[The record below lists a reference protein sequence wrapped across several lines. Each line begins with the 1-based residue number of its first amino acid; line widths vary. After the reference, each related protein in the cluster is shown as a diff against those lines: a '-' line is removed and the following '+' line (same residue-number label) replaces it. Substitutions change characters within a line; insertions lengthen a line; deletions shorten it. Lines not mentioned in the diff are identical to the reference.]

1 MKIEAEYQE
10 YLNSIN
16 IPCLTDSDTQSCEG
30 RLNVTEC
37 WDALRS
43 MKNNKSL
50 GNNGIKKRIS
60 LIFLGKI
67 RNPFLCHDATG
78 MN

>member
-1 MKIEAEYQE
+1 MKIEAEYHE

-37 WDALRS
+37 WGALRS
-43 MKNNKSL
+43 MKNNKSQ
-50 GNNGIKKRIS
+50 GNNDIKKRIS

-67 RNPFLCHDATG
+67 RNLSCVNSKLFF
-78 MN
+78 

>member
-1 MKIEAEYQE
+1 MRRSMKTEAECLE

-30 RLNVTEC
+30 RLTVKEC

-43 MKNNKSL
+43 MKNNKGQGTMTLQKNFS
-50 GNNGIKKRIS
+50 NIS
-60 LIFLGKI
+60 GE
-67 RNPFLCHDATG
+67 N
-78 MN
+78 